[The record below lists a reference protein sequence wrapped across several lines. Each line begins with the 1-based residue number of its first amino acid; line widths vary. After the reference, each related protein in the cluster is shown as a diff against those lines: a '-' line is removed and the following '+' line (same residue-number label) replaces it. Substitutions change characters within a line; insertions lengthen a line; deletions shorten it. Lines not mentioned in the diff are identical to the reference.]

1 MPLPHEFIFNTPVT
15 ADDISEGTLTLGFLS
30 AACHQ
35 RSLESGFY
43 TDLETGKRKDRN
55 LPEMISL
62 MHSELS
68 EMLEGVR
75 KGKADDHLPNRSSEE
90 VEMADL
96 LIRAFDYIGYRN
108 LDIAGA
114 IREKMAYNAV
124 RADHTLEARRAAGG
138 KKF

>member
-1 MPLPHEFIFNTPVT
+1 MPLPDSFTFNSPVDPEEIVHATTP
-15 ADDISEGTLTLGFLS
+15 FNFF
-30 AACHQ
+30 AACCHQ
-35 RSLESGFY
+35 RSVDSGFY
-43 TDLETGKRKDRN
+43 TDLDTGARKDRN
-55 LPEMISL
+55 LPEMIAL

-75 KGKADDHLPNRSSEE
+75 KGKRDDHLPNRSSEE